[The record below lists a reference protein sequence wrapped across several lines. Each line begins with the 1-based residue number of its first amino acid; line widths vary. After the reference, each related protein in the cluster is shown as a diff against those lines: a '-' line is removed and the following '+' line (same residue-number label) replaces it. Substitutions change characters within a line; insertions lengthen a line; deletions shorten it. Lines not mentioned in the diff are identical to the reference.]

1 MRTTK
6 VFAKNLEAYNQGHRI
21 IANKG
26 SSRSSKTYSVLQ
38 ILYTIARYSK
48 KSRIISIV
56 SKTLPHLKAGA
67 MRDFDAILMEE
78 GVIPDKVKNRT
89 ESFYRI
95 GNSIIEFFGADQQD
109 KVHGPSRDILY
120 INEAYFIKFEVFDH
134 LSLRTSGTIFI
145 DYNPIQRYWFD
156 DEVMLNDRPFVIH
169 STYLDNEYCPKNVR
183 LQLDHKL
190 ERYNRETANKSIT
203 SSFKNWCKVY
213 LFGEDGIL
221 EGVIFDNWRYA
232 EIGEIELMFTHFPV
246 GFGLDYGFFPDPDAM
261 CKIAIDKKRKKIY
274 TQECIYTT
282 NNGTKDL
289 IKQVGQFCTKEDLI
303 IAESAS
309 PRTNEDL
316 REHFN
321 IKPVRKTRTV
331 ADWLREMQDY
341 EIIISPESYNLA
353 REIQNYVWSDKKAG
367 VPIDAFN
374 HSIDGI
380 RYFYMETLGPQGS
393 TILNIESF

>member
-6 VFAKNLEAYNQGHRI
+6 VFAKNVEAYVQGHRI

-38 ILYTIARYSK
+38 ILYLIAYGTKRK
-48 KSRIISIV
+48 LIISIV
-56 SKTLPHLKAGA
+56 SKTLPHLKAGS
-67 MRDFDAILMEE
+67 MRDFEAILIGE
-78 GVIPDKVKNRT
+78 GVIVDKVKNKT

-109 KVHGPSRDILY
+109 KVHGPSRDILFL
-120 INEAYFIKFEVFDH
+120 NEAYFIKYEVYDQ

-156 DEVMLNDRPFVIH
+156 DEVTINDKPFIIH
-169 STYLDNEYCPKNVR
+169 STYQDNKYCPAGVR
-183 LQLDHKL
+183 LQLDNKL

-203 SSFKNWCKVY
+203 NSFKNWCKVY
-213 LFGEDGIL
+213 LFGEDGVL

-232 EIGEIELMFTHFPV
+232 ELQEIELMFSHFPV

-261 CKIAIDKKRKKIY
+261 SKIAIDKKRKKIY
-274 TQECIYTT
+274 AQECIYTN
-282 NNGTKDL
+282 NNGTKEL
-289 IKQVGQFCTKEDLI
+289 IKQIGEFCTKDDLI

-309 PRTNEDL
+309 PRTNADL
-316 REHFN
+316 SEHFN

-353 REIQNYVWSDKKAG
+353 RELQNYVWSDKKAG
-367 VPIDAFN
+367 VPIDAWN
-374 HSIDGI
+374 HGIDGA
-380 RYFYMETLGPQGS
+380 RYYFLETVGKQGS
-393 TILNIESF
+393 SILNIESF